1 MRHHKLR
8 NNNMYN
14 INMFGAHQGYKLT
27 KVQSTTLYLVNLIL
41 TRLTQGG
48 ILLFKLAVVV
58 AFVKIVWYG
67 LSL

>member
-27 KVQSTTLYLVNLIL
+27 KVQSTILYLVNLIL
-41 TRLTQGG
+41 TRLTQLVVIMLIGS
-48 ILLFKLAVVV
+48 VVV
-58 AFVKIVWYG
+58 AFCKIVWYG